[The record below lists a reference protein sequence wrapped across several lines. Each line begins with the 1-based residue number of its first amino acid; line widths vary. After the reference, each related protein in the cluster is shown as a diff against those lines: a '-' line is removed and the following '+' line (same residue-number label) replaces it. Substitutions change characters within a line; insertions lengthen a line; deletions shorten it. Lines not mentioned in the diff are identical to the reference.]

1 MPRKSQGS
9 AGSNPKRSPR
19 RRARADS
26 GVQPSAIREPTVE
39 EIRIRAYEIY
49 CARGGQPGRELDDW
63 LEAERQLRAG
73 L

>member
-1 MPRKSQGS
+1 MAKKSQGP
-9 AGSNPKRSPR
+9 GGPKPKRTAR
-19 RRARADS
+19 RGARAAS
-26 GVQPSAIREPTVE
+26 TAQQPRAREPTAD

-49 CARGGQPGRELDDW
+49 CARGGEPGRELDDW